1 MVALKE
7 EAKRIHLSIRGR
19 LVTLCFDLTF
29 FRGDYQ
35 GRAVLYGRLCYRI
48 RTDFYLI
55 TVRHHNMQLS
65 NTTRRFFQLAWAVT
79 KGFFGPVALAL
90 CIVAYGA
97 LAPWQPP
104 KELKDALST
113 FFAVLFFIM
122 FFFGQY
128 KRVGKQTDDKD
139 SFKAV
144 SEQLESLQ
152 DLVRKIRIT
161 HTSTTPVRVAVSD

>member
-1 MVALKE
+1 
-7 EAKRIHLSIRGR
+7 
-19 LVTLCFDLTF
+19 
-29 FRGDYQ
+29 
-35 GRAVLYGRLCYRI
+35 
-48 RTDFYLI
+48 
-55 TVRHHNMQLS
+55 MQLS

-79 KGFFGPVALAL
+79 KSFFGPVALAL

-128 KRVGKQTDDKD
+128 KRVEKQTDDKD